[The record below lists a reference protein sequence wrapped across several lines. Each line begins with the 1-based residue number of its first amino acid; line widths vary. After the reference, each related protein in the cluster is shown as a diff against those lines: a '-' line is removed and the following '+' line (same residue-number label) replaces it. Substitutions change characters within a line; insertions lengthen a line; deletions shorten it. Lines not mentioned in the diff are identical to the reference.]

1 MQVTVHVHGTLRSA
15 ASGRDV
21 ELSLPECATA
31 GDLLARLAERFGPP
45 FAAAA
50 SGDPRLPREVRMFVG
65 GDIVASREER
75 LAARGGLRP
84 VTVVLVSPIAG
95 G

>member
-1 MQVTVHVHGTLRSA
+1 VTVHVHWALRSA
-15 ASGRDV
+15 ASERDV
-21 ELSLPECATA
+21 ELSLPEGATA
-31 GDLLARLAERFGPP
+31 GDLLARLAERFGPH
-45 FAAAA
+45 FGGAV
-50 SGDPRLPREVRMFVG
+50 SGDARIPREVRMFVG

-75 LAARGGLRP
+75 LAAPGGLAP